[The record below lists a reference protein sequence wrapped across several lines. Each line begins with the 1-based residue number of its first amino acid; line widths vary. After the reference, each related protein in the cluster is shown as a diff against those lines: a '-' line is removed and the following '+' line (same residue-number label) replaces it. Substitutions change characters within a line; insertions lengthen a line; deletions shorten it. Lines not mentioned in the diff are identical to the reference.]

1 MKYMLEIKRDRFT
14 NKEERN
20 FFSKDDVKGYD
31 FNSFEEIDNSLIREF
46 LKELDFIK
54 LGKTKRKLTDREEI
68 FIFGVE
74 VDDSVLNES
83 LNFTEAMKK
92 LDKFENRIV

>member
-1 MKYMLEIKRDRFT
+1 MKYMLKIKRDRFT

-20 FFSKDDVKGYD
+20 FFSKDDIRDYD

-68 FIFGVE
+68 FISGVE